1 MNWRSSASDKSLP
14 RSRKTPFDLGCS
26 RDTSRGCVGLRC
38 TVLSYTFRSHPYQNT
53 VERGCCSKVFF
64 GLRNN
69 DAGPSCEPAIHPEG
83 NAIHGLVEGTISS
96 EMERSVRR
104 VSFAA
109 STPSGKTCFSP
120 DEMTLR
126 ALPSGQSRDPPDGM
140 PLRLAHQNH
149 FGSQCATERVYRY
162 LLAKVELKK
171 SHFGKPPLTE
181 CVLRHPLCQSELAE
195 LRERQK
201 PATKSKNTF

>member
-1 MNWRSSASDKSLP
+1 M
-14 RSRKTPFDLGCS
+14 
-26 RDTSRGCVGLRC
+26 
-38 TVLSYTFRSHPYQNT
+38 
-53 VERGCCSKVFF
+53 
-64 GLRNN
+64 RNN

-126 ALPSGQSRDPPDGM
+126 ALPSGQTGFSPDGM

>member
-1 MNWRSSASDKSLP
+1 M
-14 RSRKTPFDLGCS
+14 
-26 RDTSRGCVGLRC
+26 
-38 TVLSYTFRSHPYQNT
+38 
-53 VERGCCSKVFF
+53 FF

-69 DAGPSCEPAIHPEG
+69 DAGLSCEPAIHPEG

-109 STPSGKTCFSP
+109 STPSGKTRISP

-126 ALPSGQSRDPPDGM
+126 RFPSSQTHDPPDGK

-181 CVLRHPLCQSELAE
+181 CVLRHTPCQSELAE
-195 LRERQK
+195 APTTFCGPSASRQYTLRAK
-201 PATKSKNTF
+201 

>member
-1 MNWRSSASDKSLP
+1 
-14 RSRKTPFDLGCS
+14 
-26 RDTSRGCVGLRC
+26 
-38 TVLSYTFRSHPYQNT
+38 
-53 VERGCCSKVFF
+53 VFF

-109 STPSGKTCFSP
+109 STPSGKTRLSP

-126 ALPSGQSRDPPDGM
+126 RLPSSQTHDPPDGK
-140 PLRLAHQNH
+140 PLRLARRNH
-149 FGSQCATERVYRY
+149 FGSQCATGSVYWH
-162 LLAKVELKK
+162 LPAKVRLKK
-171 SHFGKPPLTE
+171 AHFGKPPLTE
-181 CVLRHPLCQSELAE
+181 CVLRHPPCQSELAE
-195 LRERQK
+195 ASTTFCGPSASRQYTLRAM
-201 PATKSKNTF
+201 PSTA

>member
-1 MNWRSSASDKSLP
+1 M
-14 RSRKTPFDLGCS
+14 F
-26 RDTSRGCVGLRC
+26 RC
-38 TVLSYTFRSHPYQNT
+38 F
-53 VERGCCSKVFF
+53 
-64 GLRNN
+64 
-69 DAGPSCEPAIHPEG
+69 
-83 NAIHGLVEGTISS
+83 
-96 EMERSVRR
+96 
-104 VSFAA
+104 
-109 STPSGKTCFSP
+109 PSGKTCFSPDEMTLGALPSGQTGFSP

-195 LRERQK
+195 APTTFCGTHESPSKTKATGRSSARAK
-201 PATKSKNTF
+201 MPDSPASQQYTPRAMPSTA